1 MMMQDQIEESEREM
15 KEIIARDNL
24 MQDDMAGNSSIDHPN
39 FDTNVPVGISAI
51 FSQDQDAATTTNNF
65 MNQTEYSQFIKNND
79 ITEAGNTTKQDFNG

>member
-1 MMMQDQIEESEREM
+1 MQDQIEESEREM

-51 FSQDQDAATTTNNF
+51 FSQD
-65 MNQTEYSQFIKNND
+65 
-79 ITEAGNTTKQDFNG
+79 

>member
-1 MMMQDQIEESEREM
+1 MLMQDQIEESEREM

-51 FSQDQDAATTTNNF
+51 FSQDQNETQNF

-79 ITEAGNTTKQDFNG
+79 ITEAGNTTKQDFNGQI

>member
-1 MMMQDQIEESEREM
+1 MQDQIEESEREM

-24 MQDDMAGNSSIDHPN
+24 MQDDLAGNSSIDHPN

-51 FSQDQDAATTTNNF
+51 FSQNQEATNF

-79 ITEAGNTTKQDFNG
+79 ITEAGNSTKQDFNG